1 MARVSQPFPLFQCA
15 WHCCSGTLS
24 PLSVFAQ
31 ELGLNFPVRLEN
43 PHVITREQ
51 VCMGAFA
58 QATMRSLSTAG
69 VYADQIKVAV
79 LPVGVTGKQLN
90 SSFKTRE
97 SPEYLAELGN
107 TIANFAR
114 IVRIAPA
121 CSSLGVACC

>member
-1 MARVSQPFPLFQCA
+1 M
-15 WHCCSGTLS
+15 
-24 PLSVFAQ
+24 FAQ

-51 VCMGAFA
+51 VRMSVFA
-58 QATMRSLSTAG
+58 QATMWSLSTARG
-69 VYADQIKVAV
+69 VCGDQIKVAV

-114 IVRIAPA
+114 IVRIAPLS
-121 CSSLGVACC
+121 SSLGVACC